1 MRNIRTCPHRICV
14 RIFNDVIGK
23 ICRKDV
29 RIILCGQVQI
39 GGIQVT
45 DNRLAALLKGGDEGV
60 IYIIADRFSG
70 YVMTVIRNLA
80 GSALSPQDMEELCS
94 DVFFKLW
101 QHRDGLD
108 VSLGLK
114 PYLSVCARN
123 AVKNRLR
130 SLKAPAG
137 DIDDIDI
144 PSGLSVEHTAE
155 LHEMTEQLKNALAE
169 LSEGEREAFL
179 RYFFYGEKT
188 AQIAAAMGITE
199 GTVRSKLSRTRA
211 KLKDYL
217 MQRGFD
223 YV

>member
-1 MRNIRTCPHRICV
+1 M
-14 RIFNDVIGK
+14 
-23 ICRKDV
+23 
-29 RIILCGQVQI
+29 
-39 GGIQVT
+39 T
-45 DNRLAALLKGGDEGV
+45 DNELTAQLKSGDESV
-60 IYIIADRFSG
+60 VYIIADRFSG

-80 GSALSPQDMEELCS
+80 GRALSPQDMEELCS
-94 DVFFKLW
+94 DVFFRLW
-101 QHRDGLD
+101 QHREGLEE
-108 VSLGLK
+108 SMGLK

-130 SLKAPAG
+130 SLKAPTE
-137 DIDDIDI
+137 DIDEIDI
-144 PSGLSVEHTAE
+144 PSGLTVERMAE
-155 LHEMTEQLKNALAE
+155 LHEMTLHLKNALAE
-169 LSEGEREAFL
+169 LSDSEREAFL

-199 GTVRSKLSRTRA
+199 GAARSKLSRTRA